1 MAKNIDDVLAA
12 ILGEQ
17 DEIRICDKCK
27 GTNVQTLLPK
37 LKEIA
42 PDAKYHV
49 GCQSFCG
56 PGRKKPF
63 AIVND
68 KAILAVDE
76 DALVAKVAQELK

>member
-1 MAKNIDDVLAA
+1 MAKSIDDVLAA
-12 ILGEQ
+12 ILGDQ

-37 LKEIA
+37 LKAIA
-42 PDAKYHV
+42 PEAKYAV

-68 KAILAVDE
+68 KAILAPTEDE
-76 DALVAKVAQELK
+76 LVAKVAKELK

>member
-1 MAKNIDDVLAA
+1 MSKKIDDVLAA

-27 GTNVQTLLPK
+27 GTNVNTLLPK
-37 LKEIA
+37 LKAIA
-42 PDAKYHV
+42 PDAEYHI

-68 KAILAVDE
+68 KAILAPNEDE
-76 DALVAKVAQELK
+76 LIAKVKLALK